1 MDLLLYAITRKL
13 IADSLIGAGAL
24 KGEKGDNGRDGKDG
38 LNGKDGRDATISI
51 GSVRS
56 GTDAYVSNSGTPI
69 NAVLDFIIP
78 KGEKG
83 DKGDKG
89 ETGPQ
94 GERGYEGPRGA
105 TGLQGLTGPKG
116 DTGSKGDTGPKG
128 EKGDRGEQ
136 GPQCIQGPQ
145 GIQGLSA
152 DTITISEIYISKEE
166 LEEKILSLSVGSFA
180 AVRSEDEYDH
190 KIFVRTSDS
199 YKFTANLPTY
209 ILLRGP

>member
-1 MDLLLYAITRKL
+1 MDLLLYAMTRKL

-38 LNGKDGRDATISI
+38 LNGKNGRDATISI

-56 GTDAYVSNSGTPI
+56 GTNAYVSNSGTPI

-105 TGLQGLTGPKG
+105 TGLQGLA
-116 DTGSKGDTGPKG
+116 GPKG

-136 GPQCIQGPQ
+136 GPQGIQGPR

-166 LEEKILSLSVGSFA
+166 LEEKILSLPVGSFA
-180 AVRSEDEYDH
+180 AVLSEDEYDH
-190 KIFVRTSDS
+190 KIFVRTADS
-199 YKFTANLPTY
+199 YKFTANLPTD
-209 ILLRGP
+209 IILRGP